1 MKSFHTAVQ
10 IDHAQW
16 AVTCICPFGLLSAF
30 RVMSS
35 REFIEMIAA
44 EAQRDG
50 DKANLSDDG
59 QPTDCM

>member
-44 EAQRDG
+44 
-50 DKANLSDDG
+50 
-59 QPTDCM
+59 